1 MIISTTAEKAVITA
15 GIAVFAC
22 FLLSRLL
29 LANSPFDT
37 GQRGLALGAVSASI
51 GLSLVWFVVALVI
64 ALFRRGR
71 VLAGLWGVLV
81 LDGITL
87 SAVVISSFR

>member
-1 MIISTTAEKAVITA
+1 MTISTTAEKAVITA
-15 GIAVFAC
+15 GIVLFVC

-51 GLSLVWFVVALVI
+51 GLTLVWFVVALVI
-64 ALFRRGR
+64 ALFRRGK
-71 VLAGLWGVLV
+71 VLKGFWGVLV
-81 LDGITL
+81 LDGIIVA
-87 SAVVISSFR
+87 AVVIGSFR